1 MSLKTLS
8 LQRLSG
14 NVEGN
19 SKETSSFLDR
29 VIDRQKTDIKNTF
42 SGQSF
47 PVSGRGNSEET
58 SHSPDGGIDDAKGN
72 FGEKFPK
79 GILTR
84 KPLLDNNIKHLDEKV
99 SSFHG
104 VGKNHGNRE
113 IRQQELGI
121 EVWTNPHQQG
131 TPEAR
136 RESLRLAMEANLHQ
150 AMADIQ
156 AGGYWKATLEVRM
169 LEDAIDTTYI
179 KVIAGQVVI
188 QDFINLVTKWKD
200 AGIRISRQGRD
211 GA

>member
-1 MSLKTLS
+1 MDTMSLKTLS

-47 PVSGRGNSEET
+47 PVSGRRNSAET
-58 SHSPDGGIDDAKGN
+58 SHSPV
-72 FGEKFPK
+72 GEKFPK
-79 GILTR
+79 SILAR
-84 KPLLDNNIKHLDEKV
+84 KPLLDKKIKCLDKKV

-113 IRQQELGI
+113 TRQQELGI